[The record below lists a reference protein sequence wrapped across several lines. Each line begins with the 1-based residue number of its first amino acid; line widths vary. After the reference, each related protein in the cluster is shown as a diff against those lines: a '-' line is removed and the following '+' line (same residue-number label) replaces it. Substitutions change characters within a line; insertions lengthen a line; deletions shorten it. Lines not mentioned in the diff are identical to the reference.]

1 VQSVSLHEQRL
12 EGYCLHGHFQFLTWI
27 VCVLFVI
34 RSMMVTFGQN
44 SGSSIMIYL
53 SGMLSVITEMSSG
66 KSVTI
71 ELLVKY

>member
-1 VQSVSLHEQRL
+1 
-12 EGYCLHGHFQFLTWI
+12 
-27 VCVLFVI
+27 
-34 RSMMVTFGQN
+34 MVTFGQN